1 MTRRVLGLR
10 MGLILGALW
19 LAWPDL
25 HRLPKWVW
33 YILPVA
39 VVVLLYARALLVYLI
54 PAFAVV
60 AVSYM
65 LYRRLWR
72 FAVAVKT
79 RRMQVMSVRKNS
91 WRAEQFVFAAQ

>member
-1 MTRRVLGLR
+1 MGLR

-72 FAVAVKT
+72 
-79 RRMQVMSVRKNS
+79 SPS
-91 WRAEQFVFAAQ
+91 P